1 MNKIKITPLFSGS
14 GGNCTY
20 IETDNARMLV
30 DAGAS
35 ARRIKCALSSLGTDI
50 GELDAIFITHEHSD
64 HIAGL
69 RVLTARHDIPIHMTR
84 ASYDASGLDIP
95 VITHDTLYT
104 VRLADTLISS
114 FPLSHDTEC
123 CVGYKIECG
132 KDRVATMTDT
142 GYVTDEA
149 VAATIG
155 CREILI
161 ECNHDIKMLRG
172 GFYPEY
178 LKARILS
185 EKGHLSNDDCAAF
198 CAFLA
203 SRGTE
208 RFILAHL
215 SKENN
220 TPSCA
225 LNTVNS
231 TLTRRKLSADI
242 EVAKVSII

>member
-1 MNKIKITPLFSGS
+1 MNRIKITPLFSGS

-20 IETDNARMLV
+20 IESDGAKVLI
-30 DAGAS
+30 DAGVS
-35 ARRIKCALSSLGTDI
+35 ARRITRALSSLGVDI
-50 GELDAIFITHEHSD
+50 GEINAVFITHEHAD

-69 RVLTARHDIPIHMTR
+69 RVLTSKHDIPIHMTR
-84 ASYDASGLDIP
+84 ASYEASELDIP
-95 VITHDTLYT
+95 VITHDTVYEIRLGDT
-104 VRLADTLISS
+104 VIRS

-123 CVGYKIECG
+123 CVGYTVECG
-132 KDRVATMTDT
+132 DERIAAMTDT

-149 VAATIG
+149 VAATVG
-155 CREILI
+155 CREVLI
-161 ECNHDIKMLRG
+161 ECNHDVTMLKG
-172 GFYPEY
+172 GFYPGY

-185 EKGHLSNDDCAAF
+185 EKGHLSNEDCAAF

-203 SRGTE
+203 SRGTK

-225 LNTVNS
+225 FDTVS
-231 TLTRRKLSADI
+231 ERLARRGVSANV